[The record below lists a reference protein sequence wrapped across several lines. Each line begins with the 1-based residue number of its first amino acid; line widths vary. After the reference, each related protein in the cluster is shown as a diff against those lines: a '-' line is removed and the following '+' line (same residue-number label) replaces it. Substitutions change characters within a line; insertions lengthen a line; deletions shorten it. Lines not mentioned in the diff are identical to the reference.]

1 VEKISHIVRGSPRVA
16 SVDLKNAPAVRPG
29 TPSYGR
35 PIGESPATP
44 ERTLSTASRAAAL
57 QTQLNEHRHS
67 DNDRVVQQM
76 ADQFFMSRIRRPQ
89 EEHEFAPSRFETAHG
104 SAADADMEPGEG
116 HTAAADADDVVQRQ
130 PEGYKPRGSY
140 VDVRA

>member
-35 PIGESPATP
+35 PIGESPASP

-57 QTQLNEHRHS
+57 QTQLSEHRHS

-89 EEHEFAPSRFETAHG
+89 EEHEFAPSRFEA
-104 SAADADMEPGEG
+104 SAADSDMELGEA
-116 HTAAADADDVVQRQ
+116 HTASAESPDAAQQ